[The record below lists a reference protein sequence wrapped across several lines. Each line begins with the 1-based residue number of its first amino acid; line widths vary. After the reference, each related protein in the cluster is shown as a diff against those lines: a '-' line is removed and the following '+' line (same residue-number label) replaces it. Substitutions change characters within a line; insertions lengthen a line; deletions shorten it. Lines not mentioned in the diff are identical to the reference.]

1 MSEFT
6 DLVNKYPNFAFND
19 DPSKRNKNHSL
30 LMIEVYNIMP
40 NNYQTHVMSQYKKCY
55 TWNTKYYNAWK
66 NSPFINIDMMN
77 GFPLFDN
84 YYEPNIKVK
93 DKINGICL
101 ICRYRQGSNRE
112 GDIVNKRY
120 EVFKSLSIE
129 KKCFGKIPYLG
140 EYYGGKIGNSEHETY
155 PSSIAKLNLLSQWK
169 YSLVFENCYHPIWS
183 WDYVTEKI
191 FDCFLS
197 KCIPIYLGAYNIEQ
211 IIPKELFIDYRTFE
225 NDNLSLYLKSMSDNK
240 YNKMIEDAQDWMKEN
255 RYKRGSI
262 DELEKTVLR
271 LDL

>member
-6 DLVNKYPNFAFND
+6 NLVNKYPNFAFND

-30 LMIEVYNIMP
+30 LMIEAYNIMP
-40 NNYQTHVMSQYKKCY
+40 NNYQAHVMSQYKKCY
-55 TWNTKYYNAWK
+55 TWNTKVYEAWK
-66 NSPFINIDMMN
+66 NSSFINIDMMN

-93 DKINGICL
+93 DKINGVCL
-101 ICRYRQGSNRE
+101 ICRYRQGSNQE

-120 EVFKSLSIE
+120 EVFKSLTIE

-169 YSLVFENCYHPIWS
+169 YSLVFENCYHPI
-183 WDYVTEKI
+183 
-191 FDCFLS
+191 
-197 KCIPIYLGAYNIEQ
+197 
-211 IIPKELFIDYRTFE
+211 
-225 NDNLSLYLKSMSDNK
+225 
-240 YNKMIEDAQDWMKEN
+240 
-255 RYKRGSI
+255 
-262 DELEKTVLR
+262 
-271 LDL
+271 